1 MRSCSLITWVFLLV
15 APVSVRAAGS
25 ASPLALVADVPLPG
39 GATRFDYQ
47 SFDPLTNRLYLSHMG
62 DGELLVFDTQARRVV
77 ARLTGFP
84 TVTGVLVIPE
94 LHRVFASAT
103 GSHEVVVVDTET
115 LKTLSRVP
123 AGEFPDGIA
132 YAANARKVY
141 VSDENAGKETVID
154 VKTNRRVATIDV
166 GGEAGNTQFD
176 PRTQQILVNVQTQ
189 NQLVVIDPATDTIV
203 ARHALAGGESP
214 HGLCVV
220 ADARLAFI
228 ACEEDSKLLVLD
240 LDTWK
245 VVSVF
250 PTGRGPDVLAFDA
263 VAGRL
268 YVATES
274 NVVSV
279 FQLDGRTLSP
289 VADVHAGPDAHSV
302 CVNPATHEIFLPLK
316 NVGGHPVLRIMKPD
330 AASR

>member
-1 MRSCSLITWVFLLV
+1 MNFLSLIVPVLLLT
-15 APVSVRAAGS
+15 APAPAGAAGGS
-25 ASPLALVADVPLPG
+25 SPLSLVADVPLPG

-47 SFDPLTNRLYLSHMG
+47 SFDPQTNRLYLSHMG
-62 DGELLVFDTQARRVV
+62 DGELLVFDTRARRVV

-84 TVTGVLVIPE
+84 TVTGVLVVPE

-123 AGEFPDGIA
+123 TGQFPDGIA
-132 YAANARKVY
+132 YAANAHKVY

-176 PRTQQILVNVQTQ
+176 PRTQEILVNVQTR
-189 NQLVVIDPATDTIV
+189 NQLVVIDPATDTII

-214 HGLCVV
+214 HGMCVV

-240 LDTWK
+240 LNTWK

-250 PTGRGPDVLAFDA
+250 PTGHGPDVLAFDPA
-263 VAGRL
+263 AGRL

-274 NVVSV
+274 DVVSV
-279 FQLDGRTLSP
+279 FQLDGRSLSHL
-289 VADVHAGPDAHSV
+289 ADVHAGPDAHSI
-302 CVNPATHEIFLPLK
+302 CVDPATHEIFLPLK
-316 NVGGHPVLRIMKPD
+316 KIGGHPVLRIMGPG
-330 AASR
+330 APNR